1 MTLSEKIYYC
11 RKRQGKS
18 QEALAFELGVSRQAV
33 SKWETGEAEP
43 EIGKL
48 RLLAQTFGVTT
59 DWLLSDAEPDED
71 PGEEPRG
78 FSAPEP
84 SETPDP
90 PMSQSSWVEAVP
102 GAVGRLLR
110 RYGWLVGVYV
120 AVIGGA
126 LAGIGALARFLAGRM
141 VSGFSRA
148 VDEVT
153 IMGGTAYSSAGGV
166 PVDLP
171 AEVVED
177 VLGAASP
184 GTELMQN
191 NPVSVLGGVLMVA
204 GLVVLAAGV
213 VLALVL
219 RRKRDR

>member
-126 LAGIGALARFLAGRM
+126 LAGIGALARFLAVRM

-153 IMGGTAYSSAGGV
+153 IMGGSGYTVGGV
-166 PVDLP
+166 PMELP
-171 AEVVED
+171 AEVMED

-219 RRKRDR
+219 RRKRGR